1 MPTMSA
7 TSHASLV
14 CLALLLAGP
23 RSQEPARAA
32 APQDGPRPGLQA
44 ELEQAF
50 LAQGIRLDLAG
61 RRCTIPVDVCVR
73 EELLEYLLV
82 GPNGAAHESL
92 FATGVR
98 PSLLNTALLAL
109 GVEPGANASWV
120 EKDPPPHREELARGV
135 SPYDVVPPS
144 GDGFRL
150 YAAWREGE
158 EVYFHAVD
166 DLVSNLRDGRSL
178 RRHEWVYLGS
188 RMIRP
193 RPDAAQEVL
202 AADLEG
208 NLINL
213 SFFRAGNT
221 LLTAAL
227 DDCVFQTIWLP
238 NTYLMPPIG
247 SRVMLIFSRE
257 RMTSVPQELAREL
270 PVVEERGGESR

>member
-1 MPTMSA
+1 MSA
-7 TSHASLV
+7 VPCKSSI
-14 CLALLLAGP
+14 CLLLLVAGAAP
-23 RSQEPARAA
+23 RGAEPAPR
-32 APQDGPRPGLQA
+32 PQDGSRPRLEA
-44 ELEQAF
+44 ELEKAF
-50 LAQGIRLDLAG
+50 REQGIHLDLASG
-61 RRCTIPVDVCVR
+61 RCTIPVEVCVR

-82 GPNGAAHESL
+82 GPSGAAHESL

-109 GVEPGANASWV
+109 GVEPGTNASWV

-135 SPYDVVPPS
+135 LPYDVVPPK

-166 DLVSNLRDGRSL
+166 DLVSNLRDGRSM
-178 RRHEWVYLGS
+178 RRHAWVYLGS

-193 RPDAAQEVL
+193 RPEAEEEVL

-227 DDCVFQTIWLP
+227 DDCVFQTIWAP

-247 SRVMLIFSRE
+247 SKVALIFSRE
-257 RMTSVPQELAREL
+257 RMVSLPQQLLGEL
-270 PVVEERGGESR
+270 PVVEERGGESH